1 MTIELPAPI
10 ADYFDSDRST
20 DLDAIPRRFTEEATV
35 EDEGRTYVGHEAIR
49 RWKAASSRKYR
60 YTAEPFAVEEEAALT
75 IVTVHLV
82 GDFPGSPIDLRYR
95 FALEGDRIAA
105 LEIGV

>member
-35 EDEGRTYVGHEAIR
+35 EDEGHTYVGHEAIR
-49 RWKAASSRKYR
+49 RWRAASSKKYR

-75 IVTVHLV
+75 VVTARVV

-105 LEIGV
+105 LEIGA